1 MDKWLFTKR
10 DAPIFCIAGI
20 WRETT
25 DVGEALTMLTTKTGP
40 DIALYMTGRSS
51 SSIGGAGLPGSI
63 HRSPAATLRS
73 SVSANP
79 TSGHAPLLVDSGDA
93 PLLDFH
99 NPP

>member
-40 DIALYMTGRSS
+40 DIALYHDRQIVILDRRGW
-51 SSIGGAGLPGSI
+51 
-63 HRSPAATLRS
+63 AAWLDP
-73 SVSANP
+73 SVS
-79 TSGHAPLLVDSGDA
+79 SRD
-93 PLLDFH
+93 
-99 NPP
+99 PPDERVG